1 VQTCALPISRAKLL
15 RESGLEPGRPVP
27 AALRSQVRA
36 LEEEQKRR
44 ARRATLDT
52 IDRALVDLLSFYR
65 DVLTVQLGSDVDL
78 INTTRAAAVREIA
91 AATTKEASL
100 RAMEAITHSRSEEH
114 TSELQSRFD
123 LVCRLLL
130 EKKK

>member
-78 INTTRAAAVREIA
+78 INTTRAEAVREIA
-91 AATTKEASL
+91 AA
-100 RAMEAITHSRSEEH
+100 ISRSEEH

-130 EKKK
+130 EKKKIR